1 MVIVKMNN
9 TTVECSIAASELR
22 EIGLTP
28 EAIMNGEKKTVPFMA
43 QLNREV
49 GEQLGYNPETEVLM
63 MSKNM
68 MMDGSVRI
76 FAIKMSNEDIQKSAD
91 RIRGSAEAILREMT
105 QERVDSIKAKTGF
118 DKGQAL
124 NEMIGHVSELIE
136 QIYDQD
142 EEQDPQIEAMAKPIV
157 NTEKYMA
164 RFKDINSAARFAKV
178 SYSLPITGSK
188 LYKENDEYFVTLVLE
203 PDGENAVYDLR
214 RCGLEYAEELMM
226 NSPEQTHVEE
236 TAKCIIKE
244 DALLHLKDMLAK

>member
-49 GEQLGYNPETEVLM
+49 GEQLGYDPETEVLM

-68 MMDGSVRI
+68 MVDGSVRI

-105 QERVDSIKAKTGF
+105 QERVDAIKRKTGTE
-118 DKGQAL
+118 KGQAL
-124 NEMIGHVSELIE
+124 NEMIGQVSELIE

-142 EEQDPQIEAMAKPIV
+142 EVEEPQIEAMAKPII
-157 NTEKYMA
+157 NTERYMA
-164 RFKDINSAARFAKV
+164 RFSNINAAARFAKI
-178 SYSLPITGSK
+178 SERLPITQSR
-188 LYKENDEYFVTLVLE
+188 LYKENDAYYLTLVLE
-203 PDGENAVYDLR
+203 ADGENTVYDLR
-214 RCGLEYAEELMM
+214 RSGLEYAEDLMM
-226 NSPEQTHVEE
+226 NSAEQTHVEE
-236 TAKCIIKE
+236 TGKCIIKE
-244 DALLHLKDMLAK
+244 DALLHLKDMLC

>member
-91 RIRGSAEAILREMT
+91 RIRGSAEAILKEMT
-105 QERVDSIKAKTGF
+105 QERVDAIKQKAGME
-118 DKGQAL
+118 KGEAL
-124 NEMIGHVSELIE
+124 NEMISQVSELIE
-136 QIYDQD
+136 KIYEPD
-142 EEQDPQIEAMAKPIV
+142 EAQEPEIEAMAKPLV

-164 RFKDINSAARFAKV
+164 IFDSIDSAARFAKI
-178 SYSLPITGSK
+178 SAALPITESK
-188 LYKENDEYFVTLVLE
+188 LYKSGSEYYLTLVLE
-203 PDGENAVYDLR
+203 PDGDNAVYDLR
-214 RCGLEYAEELMM
+214 RTGLEYARELMM
-226 NSPEQTHVEE
+226 NSAEQTHIEE

-244 DALLHLKDMLAK
+244 DALTHLKDMLS

>member
-28 EAIMNGEKKTVPFMA
+28 EAIMNGEKRTVPFMA

-49 GEQLGYNPETEVLM
+49 GEQLGYDPETEVLM

-68 MMDGSVRI
+68 MVDGSVRI

-91 RIRGSAEAILREMT
+91 RIRGSAEAILKEMT
-105 QERVDSIKAKTGF
+105 QERVDSIKAKSGS

-136 QIYDQD
+136 KIYDQD
-142 EEQDPQIEAMAKPIV
+142 EEQEPQIEAMAKPII
-157 NTEKYMA
+157 NTEKYTA
-164 RFKDINSAARFAKV
+164 RFNNINAAARFAKIQKK
-178 SYSLPITGSK
+178 LPITASS
-188 LYKENDEYFVTLVLE
+188 LYKENEEYYLTFVLE
-203 PDGENAVYDLR
+203 PDSENTVYDLR
-214 RCGLEYAEELMM
+214 RSGLEYAEELMM
-226 NSPEQTHVEE
+226 NSPEQTHIEE
-236 TAKCIIKE
+236 TAKCLIKE
-244 DALLHLKDMLAK
+244 DALLHLMEMLAK

>member
-49 GEQLGYNPETEVLM
+49 GEQLGYDPETEVLM

-68 MMDGSVRI
+68 MVDGSVRI

-91 RIRGSAEAILREMT
+91 RIRGSAEAILKEMT
-105 QERVDSIKAKTGF
+105 QERVDAIKRKTGTE
-118 DKGQAL
+118 KGKAL
-124 NEMIGHVSELIE
+124 NDMIGQVSELIE

-142 EEQDPQIEAMAKPIV
+142 EETETEIEAMAKPIV

-164 RFKDINSAARFAKV
+164 RFDSINSAARFAKI
-178 SYSLPITGSK
+178 SQRLPITESK
-188 LYKENDEYFVTLVLE
+188 LYKEDDAYYLTLILE

-214 RCGLEYAEELMM
+214 RSGLEYAEDLMM
-226 NSPEQTHVEE
+226 NSAEQTHIEE

-244 DALLHLKDMLAK
+244 DALLHLKEMIC

>member
-49 GEQLGYNPETEVLM
+49 GEQLGFNPETEVLM

-68 MMDGSVRI
+68 MVDGSVRI

-105 QERVDSIKAKTGF
+105 QERVDAIKRKTGME
-118 DKGQAL
+118 KGQAL
-124 NEMIGHVSELIE
+124 NEMIGQVSELIE

-142 EEQDPQIEAMAKPIV
+142 EVQEPEIEAIAKHIV
-157 NTEKYMA
+157 NTERYMA
-164 RFKDINSAARFAKV
+164 RFADINSAARFSKIAF
-178 SYSLPITGSK
+178 SLPITASK
-188 LYKENDEYFVTLVLE
+188 LYKENDSYYLTFVLE
-203 PDGENAVYDLR
+203 PDNENTVYDLR
-214 RCGLEYAEELMM
+214 RSGLEYAEDLVM
-226 NSPEQTHVEE
+226 NSAEQTHVEE
-236 TAKCIIKE
+236 TGKCIIKE
-244 DALLHLKDMLAK
+244 DALLHLRDMIC

>member
-49 GEQLGYNPETEVLM
+49 GEQLGYDPETEVLM

-105 QERVDSIKAKTGF
+105 QERVDAIKKKTGS
-118 DKGQAL
+118 DKEQAL
-124 NEMIGHVSELIE
+124 NEMIGQVSELIE
-136 QIYDQD
+136 RIY
-142 EEQDPQIEAMAKPIV
+142 EQDKEVEPEIEAMAKPIV
-157 NTEKYMA
+157 NTERYMA
-164 RFKDINSAARFAKV
+164 KFSSIDAAARFAKI
-178 SYSLPITGSK
+178 SQRLPITASS
-188 LYKENDEYFVTLVLE
+188 LYKENDFYYMTLVLE
-203 PDGENAVYDLR
+203 PDCENTVYDLR
-214 RCGLEYAEELMM
+214 RSGLEYAEDLMM
-226 NSPEQTHVEE
+226 NSAEQTHIEE
-236 TAKCIIKE
+236 TARCIIKE
-244 DALLHLKDMLAK
+244 DALLHLKDMLC

>member
-28 EAIMNGEKKTVPFMA
+28 EAIMNGEKKSFPFMA

-49 GEQLGYNPETEVLM
+49 GEQLGYDPETEVLM

-68 MMDGSVRI
+68 MVDGSVRI

-91 RIRGSAEAILREMT
+91 RIRGSAEAILKEMT
-105 QERVDSIKAKTGF
+105 QERVDAIKRKTGSE
-118 DKGQAL
+118 KGEAL
-124 NEMIGHVSELIE
+124 NEMIGQVSELIE

-142 EEQDPQIEAMAKPIV
+142 EVEEPHIEAMAKPLV
-157 NTEKYMA
+157 NIERYMA
-164 RFKDINSAARFAKV
+164 KFDSINSAARFAKV
-178 SYSLPITGSK
+178 SYSYPITASK
-188 LYKENDEYFVTLVLE
+188 LYKEGDSYYLTLVLE

-214 RCGLEYAEELMM
+214 RSGLEYAEDLVM
-226 NSPEQTHVEE
+226 NSAEQTHIEE

-244 DALLHLKDMLAK
+244 DALVHLKDMIC

>member
-28 EAIMNGEKKTVPFMA
+28 EAIVNGEKKSVPFMA

-105 QERVDSIKAKTGF
+105 QERVNAIKEKAGVE
-118 DKGQAL
+118 KGQAL
-124 NEMIGHVSELIE
+124 NEMISHVSELIE

-142 EEQDPQIEAMAKPIV
+142 EMEEPQIEAMAKPLV
-157 NTEKYMA
+157 NKEKYMA
-164 RFKDINSAARFAKV
+164 RFSSIDGAARFAKI
-178 SYSLPITGSK
+178 SASLPITDSS
-188 LYKENDEYFVTLVLE
+188 LYKQDKDYFLTLILE
-203 PDGENAVYDLR
+203 PDGDNAVYDLR
-214 RCGLEYAEELMM
+214 RTGLEYADELLM
-226 NSPEQTHVEE
+226 NAPEQTHIEE
-236 TAKCIIKE
+236 TGKCIIKE
-244 DALLHLKDMLAK
+244 DALTHLKDML